1 MPSKRMSLLTSSVG
15 NYKLILQTSMSVT
28 SPVELVSHNNLG
40 SLVTLNAAA
49 ESSLG
54 SSTFQTDNLLI

>member
-1 MPSKRMSLLTSSVG
+1 
-15 NYKLILQTSMSVT
+15 MSVT

-40 SLVTLNAAA
+40 SFVTLNVAA
-49 ESSLG
+49 ESSPG